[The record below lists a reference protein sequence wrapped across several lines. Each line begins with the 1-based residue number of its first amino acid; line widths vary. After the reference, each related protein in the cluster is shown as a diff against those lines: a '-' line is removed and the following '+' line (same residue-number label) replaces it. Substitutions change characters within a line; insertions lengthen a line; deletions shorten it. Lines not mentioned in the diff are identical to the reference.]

1 MTDAMRPLRLRTTLR
16 RTVLAVM
23 AGTVLANGAPG
34 WRWRASGTAVAQAA
48 PAALVDLKSAAELR
62 AQFNTDSGNARLV
75 LLLSPT

>member
-23 AGTVLANGAPG
+23 AGTVLASGAPG

-48 PAALVDLKSAAELR
+48 PAALVDLKLYPADARWEEEPP
-62 AQFNTDSGNARLV
+62 NAF
-75 LLLSPT
+75 S